1 MTVLDGDLLLAREYL
16 ERVAASNAEEVSQ
29 ATELLKRPRHIIQ
42 EKSAEKGKGKGKIVD
57 ADADAY
63 AYAPV
68 TDAGE
73 DTAMVTD

>member
-1 MTVLDGDLLLAREYL
+1 MTVPNGDLLLAREYL
-16 ERVAASNAEEVSQ
+16 ERVATSNAEEVSQ
-29 ATELLKRPRHIIQ
+29 ATELLKRLRHIIQ
-42 EKSAEKGKGKGKIVD
+42 EKSAEKGKGKGKMVD